1 MPIRPWSAIALL
13 ALTIAVAANGLTA
26 EAASAADTAGDTST
40 QALVDRALDAVGQGA
55 ESTADWKAP
64 DAVDPSALP
73 QTAGGDV
80 GVTPADTD
88 DSLVRVAPGETQA
101 VTVLRD
107 GADVTS
113 FDLDLPDGF
122 RAVPRGAGFDIVAA
136 LGSSP
141 GSITAGRIAD
151 PWAVDA
157 DGHPIPTRFALEG
170 DTLVQTIDAEG
181 AAYPVVVDPLVTFG
195 LANAPQ
201 GVGPYVNLLGS
212 QMREIAAVAA
222 LLLSAGYFGICKAA
236 GRLAAPAAKLIGWLC
251 AAIGSPNVF
260 SIVDLVHR
268 IYQSNRFGFYACYQT
283 RIGSG
288 RAFVW
293 TEHANC
299 A

>member
-1 MPIRPWSAIALL
+1 MRIHHRSAIALL

-40 QALVDRALDAVGQGA
+40 QALVGRALDAVGQGA
-55 ESTADWKAP
+55 ESTADWTAP
-64 DAVDPSALP
+64 DSVDESELP

-80 GVTPADTD
+80 GVTPADTA

-107 GADVTS
+107 GADLTA
-113 FDLDLPDGF
+113 FDLHLPDGF
-122 RAVPRGAGFDIVAA
+122 RAVPRGAGYDIVAA
-136 LGSSP
+136 LGSGS

-157 DGHPIPTRFALEG
+157 DGRPVPTRFTLDG

-181 AAYPVVVDPLVTFG
+181 AAFPVVVDPLITFG

-201 GVGPYVNLLGS
+201 GVGFYVNLLGS
-212 QMREIAAVAA
+212 QMREIAAASAV
-222 LLLSAGYFGICKAA
+222 LLGLGGYAICKTSRIPTPVARFVHL
-236 GRLAAPAAKLIGWLC
+236 GC
-251 AAIGSPNVF
+251 
-260 SIVDLVHR
+260 DLVGGTNLLAMVSLVQR
-268 IYQSNRFGFYACYQT
+268 IYSSHGFGYYACYQT

-288 RAFVW
+288 RDFVW
-293 TEHANC
+293 TERANC

>member
-1 MPIRPWSAIALL
+1 MPIRPRSAIALL
-13 ALTIAVAANGLTA
+13 A
-26 EAASAADTAGDTST
+26 
-40 QALVDRALDAVGQGA
+40 RALDAVGQGA
-55 ESTADWKAP
+55 ESTADWTAP

-73 QTAGGDV
+73 HTAGGDV
-80 GVTPADTD
+80 GVTPSDTD

-113 FDLDLPDGF
+113 FALDLPDGF
-122 RAVPRGAGFDIVAA
+122 RAVPRGAGYDIVAA
-136 LGSSP
+136 LGSGS
-141 GSITAGRIAD
+141 GSISAGHIAD

-157 DGHPIPTRFALEG
+157 AGRPIPTRFALEG

-201 GVGPYVNLLGS
+201 GVGFYVNLLGS
-212 QMREIAAVAA
+212 QMREVTAASAVLLGLGGYAICKTSRIPTPVARFVHVGCDLVGGTDLLAIVA
-222 LLLSAGYFGICKAA
+222 LVQRIYSSHRFGYF
-236 GRLAAPAAKLIGWLC
+236 
-251 AAIGSPNVF
+251 
-260 SIVDLVHR
+260 
-268 IYQSNRFGFYACYQT
+268 ACYQT

-288 RAFVW
+288 RDFVW